1 MIFLDFLI
9 SFFCCSFFPMVLYFY
24 FNDVNIAA
32 IILLLL
38 PSIVSFIVDKIVLY
52 KKEKEGSSL
61 IRTPENER
69 IVLNYLRNNN
79 IRLVDY
85 TNHEA
90 AVKEMSFFMFEYFL
104 DEANSSN
111 NNTNDS
117 ESISDIKTVVD
128 YVRRENAPQFN
139 AFSDNQLIDLLSRLE
154 STQLARI
161 IRDAGVESGPKLEQT
176 LKQNNVNNYIPK
188 GYTPINIKGFKNI
201 EIYDNEKD
209 YLIKP
214 LKQPS
219 KNSLYSNKSTTI
231 SKDTIIS
238 ELHLH
243 YLLIVIDTAIGE

>member
-1 MIFLDFLI
+1 
-9 SFFCCSFFPMVLYFY
+9 MVLYFY